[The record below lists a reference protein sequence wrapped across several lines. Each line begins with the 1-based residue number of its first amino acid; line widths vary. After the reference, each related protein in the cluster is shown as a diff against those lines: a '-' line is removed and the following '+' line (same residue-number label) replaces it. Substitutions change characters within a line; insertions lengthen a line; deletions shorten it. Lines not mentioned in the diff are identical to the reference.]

1 MILSRFVRFQ
11 LVAFAVLGLVGL
23 LVTTFTYVQAQSL
36 VGIGRVRV
44 TVELPT
50 SGGLYRFANVTYRG
64 VEVGKVTA
72 VDLTPGGVRAT
83 LSLDDDYNIPADLEA
98 HVRSVSAVGE
108 QYVDLRP
115 RSDDGPFL
123 EDGAV
128 IGTADTTVPQPVGP
142 MLDNLSALVGS
153 IPTDELDD
161 LLDEM
166 YVGVAGTGYDVGS
179 LLDSSA
185 TLAADANSVADRT
198 RTLIEDA
205 VPLLDSQVQSL
216 DAIEVWTRSLAG
228 VTGQVVSNDPELR
241 TVLQT
246 GPGFAQETT
255 ALFDTVSLTLPV
267 MLANLTT
274 VGQLAVTYNAGLEQL
289 LVLLPPAVSMIQAV
303 QPSKNASGL
312 GLGDFRVGGISDPP
326 ACTVGFLPP
335 SQWRPPYETDTIDT
349 PEDLYCKLPQDSQI
363 AVRGARNIPCA
374 DDPSKRAATAALCN
388 SDQEF
393 VPLATEQPVVGPY
406 PYDPNLEA
414 QGLPQDSRYN
424 PDGSLV
430 PPATTLPP
438 IPSAHGFA
446 GTPPN
451 AEPAAAHYDPRTGRY
466 FGPDGQL
473 YRQGNLA
480 AGEAPAS
487 WHDMFPR

>member
-1 MILSRFVRFQ
+1 MLSRFVRFQ

-23 LVTTFTYVQAQSL
+23 LVTTFVYIQVQSL
-36 VGIGRVRV
+36 VGVGRIRV
-44 TVELPT
+44 TVDLPT
-50 SGGLYRFANVTYRG
+50 AGGLYRFANVTYRG

-72 VDLTPGGVRAT
+72 VDLTPDGVQAT
-83 LSLDDDYNIPADLEA
+83 LSIDDDHDIPADLEA

-115 RSDDGPFL
+115 RSDGAPFL
-123 EDGAV
+123 EDGAA
-128 IGTADTTVPQPVGP
+128 IAATDTTVPQPVGP

-153 IPTDELDD
+153 IPTDKLDD

-166 YVGVAGTGYDVGS
+166 YAGVSGAGYDLGS
-179 LLDSSA
+179 LLDSSS

-198 RTLIEDA
+198 RTLIEDT
-205 VPLLDSQVQSL
+205 VPLLDSQVRSL
-216 DAIEVWTRSLAG
+216 DAIDVWTRSLAG
-228 VTGQVVSNDPELR
+228 VTGQLVSDDPQLR
-241 TVLQT
+241 TVLRT
-246 GPGFAQETT
+246 GPGFAQETA
-255 ALFDTVSLTLPV
+255 ALFDTVDLTLPV

-312 GLGDFRVGGISDPP
+312 GLGDFRIGGISDPP

-335 SQWRPPYETDTIDT
+335 SQWRPPYETDTVDT

-374 DDPSKRAATAALCN
+374 NDPAKRAATAALCN

-406 PYDPNLEA
+406 PHDPNLEA

-430 PPATTLPP
+430 PPETTLPP
-438 IPSAHGFA
+438 IPSAHGIGGAPA
-446 GTPPN
+446 GT
-451 AEPAAAHYDPRTGRY
+451 EPASAQYDPRTGRY

-473 YRQGNLA
+473 YRQGDLA
-480 AGEAPAS
+480 AGAAPAS
-487 WHDMFPR
+487 WQDMIPH